1 MELHKERGPIYSRYD
16 RDRPGNYSAV
26 IDYAAPPRSTEEIQF
41 MLAHKIAPNQTDP
54 GDMLPGVGRMSPES
68 TAALPTFMQALLAQR
83 AADQSAAN
91 RSMAKQD
98 ISWAGSRGHQP
109 RTEAQKRMATIG
121 VIIWAIF
128 ILLAMLM
135 SFFGK

>member
-1 MELHKERGPIYSRYD
+1 MELYKERGPIYSRYD
-16 RDRPGNYSAV
+16 DDHSDNYQV
-26 IDYAAPPRSTEEIQF
+26 VVDYAAPPRSREEREFIT
-41 MLAHKIAPNQTDP
+41 AHNIRSYDLRPGSGRAGAAPKAGT
-54 GDMLPGVGRMSPES
+54 S
-68 TAALPTFMQALLAQR
+68 TLSTYMQAMMAQR

-98 ISWAGSRGHQP
+98 ISWAGSRGHEP

-135 SFFGK
+135 GIFGR